1 MIFWYAEQIYSV
13 KKFFTS
19 KKHRSYAIYE
29 SFYPEAFKIME
40 EIYLDKLD
48 DPASLKISA
57 TKIKCSKRGKLY
69 EQDMPRSL

>member
-1 MIFWYAEQIYSV
+1 
-13 KKFFTS
+13 
-19 KKHRSYAIYE
+19 
-29 SFYPEAFKIME
+29 ME
-40 EIYLDKLD
+40 EIYLNKLD